1 MSAVDDDQYADDR
14 QAGQPRAPRIRYN
27 PPKERDPDAYRK
39 ATRHSSL
46 VRNLKFILPTLA
58 ILAIVAFWATARV
71 IPGDLAS
78 LVAVAT
84 IDPKTNSVVMDK
96 PHISGFEGTRRA
108 YEVKAES
115 ALQSL
120 DDPKVVTFKTITG
133 RFGLEDAG
141 IATVN
146 AATGVYNGNDNTLLL
161 KDGLDL
167 KTNNGY
173 AGTFS
178 EAAIDLAKG
187 TLTSSSPLQLSTAD
201 GTIHA
206 NAVNI
211 TGNGKHILFSNGV
224 SVTYLPPG
232 ELTAPANSGAT
243 AQ

>member
-1 MSAVDDDQYADDR
+1 MDDDQYADDR
-14 QAGQPRAPRIRYN
+14 QRGEPRAPRIRYN
-27 PPKERDPDAYRK
+27 PPKERDPDAYAK
-39 ATRHSSL
+39 ATRHSAL

-84 IDPKTNSVVMDK
+84 IDPKSNSVVMDK

-108 YEVKAES
+108 YEVKADS

-141 IATVN
+141 FATVN

-161 KDGLDL
+161 KDGMDL
-167 KTNNGY
+167 KTDNGY
-173 AGTFS
+173 AGRLQ
-178 EAAIDLAKG
+178 EAAIDLGKG
-187 TLTSSSPLQLSTAD
+187 TLTSSSPLMFSTAD

-232 ELTAPANSGAT
+232 DLTAPAGTGAT